1 MRSPTYSCPKRR
13 APDPLPARFWI
24 PEEMPQPWKDSWER
38 WFEPGGLYY
47 VTVPY
52 LETGALNEY
61 VPA

>member
-1 MRSPTYSCPKRR
+1 
-13 APDPLPARFWI
+13 
-24 PEEMPQPWKDSWER
+24 MPQPWKDSWER